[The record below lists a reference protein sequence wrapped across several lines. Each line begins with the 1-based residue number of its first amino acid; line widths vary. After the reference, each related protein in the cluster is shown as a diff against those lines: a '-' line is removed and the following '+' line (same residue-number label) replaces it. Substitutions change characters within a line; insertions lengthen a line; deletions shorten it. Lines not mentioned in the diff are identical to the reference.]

1 MPQPP
6 RPRPGSSNSRGARLP
21 RLYVITDR
29 RATGGRDLIEVIAAV
44 VAAVPAGAA
53 MVQVREKDISARALF
68 ELVTELRAVTAARG
82 CALLVN
88 DRLDVALAAGADG
101 VHLPERGMDVAA
113 ARAVAGPGMI
123 IGASTHGPDAAMA
136 AARAGADVIVCG
148 PVWDTPSKAGYGPP
162 LGVEALAGAARA
174 VAGSG
179 VWPLDA
185 EAGARL
191 YALGG
196 ATTPERARQARQA
209 GAYGVAGIRA
219 FMAAAD
225 PGAAAARLYE
235 AISAGQ

>member
-6 RPRPGSSNSRGARLP
+6 LPRPGSSNSKSSRLP

-44 VAAVPAGAA
+44 VAAVPPGAV
-53 MVQVREKDISARALF
+53 MVQVREKDLSARALF
-68 ELVTELRAVTAARG
+68 ELVIALRAVTVARG

-113 ARAVAGPGMI
+113 ARGVAGPGMI
-123 IGASTHGPDAAMA
+123 IGASTHGPGAAAA

-162 LGVEALAGAARA
+162 LGLDALARAARG

-179 VWPLDA
+179 SL
-185 EAGARL
+185 L

-196 ATTPERARQARQA
+196 ATTPGRARQARQA

-225 PGAAAARLYE
+225 PGDAAARLYQ
-235 AISAGQ
+235 ATSAGP